1 MTTTSARKA
10 TTDVAP
16 PVVAPSVVAPPVQ
29 VRLMLVRIPDDLPGQ
44 VLTYNRRLDRAFGV
58 SATSCPRL
66 WASPRLHAWQRRR
79 LFDVRTGHPT
89 LCAGGPLRL
98 LDIAGL
104 RHAAAIG
111 AGLRH
116 QRWAHVVHG
125 TKSATPW
132 PVFLQRHLTDPSTYP
147 IDKAEAD
154 FERQPRV
161 LAMRLHN
168 AATYDAVAHLDPHEL
183 EVLQAGPASYQ
194 HFHALWST
202 CLDAILTADG
212 TRLAPASGHLADWV
226 TYLDRAS
233 RYLDGLD
240 DAQRLI
246 AVAL

>member
-10 TTDVAP
+10 TTDVVP
-16 PVVAPSVVAPPVQ
+16 PAQ
-29 VRLMLVRIPDDLPGQ
+29 VRLMMVCIPDDLPGQ
-44 VLTYNRRLDRAFGV
+44 VLSYNRRLDRAFGV
-58 SATSCPRL
+58 SGTRCPRL
-66 WASPRLHAWQRRR
+66 WATPHLHAWQRRR
-79 LFDVRTGHPT
+79 LFDVHTGRPT

-98 LDIAGL
+98 LDTVGL
-104 RHAAAIG
+104 RQAAAIG

-116 QRWAHVVHG
+116 QQWAYVVHG
-125 TKSATPW
+125 TKPATPW
-132 PVFLQRHLTDPSTYP
+132 PVFLQRHLTEPSTYP
-147 IDKAEAD
+147 RDKAEAD

-168 AATYDAVAHLDPHEL
+168 TAAHAAGHLDPREL
-183 EVLQAGPASYQ
+183 EVLQAGPVSYQ

-202 CLDAILTADG
+202 CLDGILTADG
-212 TRLAPASGHLADWV
+212 TQLAPASGHLADWV

-240 DAQRLI
+240 DTQRLI